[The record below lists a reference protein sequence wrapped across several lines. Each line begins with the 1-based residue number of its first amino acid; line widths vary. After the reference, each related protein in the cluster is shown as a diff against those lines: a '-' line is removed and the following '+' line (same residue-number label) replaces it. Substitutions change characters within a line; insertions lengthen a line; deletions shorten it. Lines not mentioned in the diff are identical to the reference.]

1 MPGTFGSIII
11 GVFGTL
17 AWLLALLVGY
27 SRVRLLTRGVRTM
40 GTIKRGT
47 FTSTPGPDNL
57 TRTTHAP
64 VIQVKDDATGET
76 FQFQSSFGTSTTR
89 IEVGKKVPVRYLPD
103 DHEVA
108 EIDRFLPMW
117 FFPLG
122 AAVVGTLLLGSL
134 WYLKFRMVA
143 GG

>member
-1 MPGTFGSIII
+1 MPGTFGSTVI
-11 GVFGTL
+11 GLFGTL

-27 SRVRLLTRGVRTM
+27 QRIRLLTGGVRTM

-47 FTSTPGPDNL
+47 FTSTPGPDNIR
-57 TRTTHAP
+57 RTTHAP
-64 VIQVKDDATGET
+64 VIQVRDEETGET

-89 IEVGKKVPVRYLPD
+89 IEVGKKVPVRYMAT

-108 EIDRFLPMW
+108 EVDRFLPMW
-117 FFPLG
+117 FFPIG
-122 AAVVGTLLLGSL
+122 AAIVGTLLLGSL
-134 WYLKFRMVA
+134 WYVKFRTVV

>member
-11 GVFGTL
+11 GAFGSLGWIL
-17 AWLLALLVGY
+17 AILVTIQ
-27 SRVRLLTRGVRTM
+27 RVRLLTRGVKTM
-40 GTIKRGT
+40 GTIKRVKV
-47 FTSTPGPDNL
+47 TSDIRSDQIK
-57 TRTTHAP
+57 RTTESA
-64 VIQVKDDATGET
+64 VVQVRDEATGET
-76 FQFQSSFGTSTTR
+76 FQFTSSFGTSSGK
-89 IEVGKKVPVRYLPD
+89 IQVGKKVPVRYMAD

-134 WYLKFRMVA
+134 WYLKFR
-143 GG
+143 G

>member
-1 MPGTFGSIII
+1 MPGLIGSIII
-11 GVFGTL
+11 GLFGTL
-17 AWLLALLVGY
+17 GWLLAILVTIQ
-27 SRVRLLTRGVRTM
+27 RIRLLTRGVKAM
-40 GTIKRGT
+40 GTIKRAKV
-47 FTSTPGPDNL
+47 STDIRSDQIK
-57 TRTTHAP
+57 RTTQSA
-64 VIQVKDDATGET
+64 VVQVYDEATGEK
-76 FQFQSSFGTSTTR
+76 FEFSSSFGTSSSR

-134 WYLKFRMVA
+134 WYQKFR
-143 GG
+143 GQ

>member
-11 GVFGTL
+11 GAFGSLGWIL
-17 AWLLALLVGY
+17 AILVTIQ
-27 SRVRLLTRGVRTM
+27 RVRLLTRGVRAM
-40 GTIKRGT
+40 GTIKRVKV
-47 FTSTPGPDNL
+47 SSDIRSDQIK
-57 TRTTHAP
+57 RTTESA
-64 VIQVKDDATGET
+64 VVQVRDEATGET
-76 FQFQSSFGTSTTR
+76 FEFQSSFGTSSGKVQ
-89 IEVGKKVPVRYLPD
+89 IGKKVPVRYLPD

-134 WYLKFRMVA
+134 WYLKFR
-143 GG
+143 G

>member
-11 GVFGTL
+11 GVFGSLGWIL
-17 AWLLALLVGY
+17 AILVTIQ
-27 SRVRLLTRGVRTM
+27 RVRLLTRGVRAM
-40 GTIKRGT
+40 GTIKRVKV
-47 FTSTPGPDNL
+47 SSDIRSDQIK
-57 TRTTHAP
+57 RTTESA
-64 VIQVKDDATGET
+64 VVQVRDEATGET
-76 FQFQSSFGTSTTR
+76 FEFQSSFGTSSGKVQ
-89 IEVGKKVPVRYLPD
+89 VGKKVPVRYLPD

-134 WYLKFRMVA
+134 WYLKFR
-143 GG
+143 G

>member
-11 GVFGTL
+11 GAFGSLGWIL
-17 AWLLALLVGY
+17 AILVTIQ
-27 SRVRLLTRGVRTM
+27 RVRLLTRGVRAM
-40 GTIKRGT
+40 GTIKRVKV
-47 FTSTPGPDNL
+47 SSDIRSDQIK
-57 TRTTHAP
+57 RTTESA
-64 VIQVKDDATGET
+64 VVQVRDEATGET
-76 FQFQSSFGTSTTR
+76 FEFQSSFGTSSGKVQ
-89 IEVGKKVPVRYLPD
+89 IGKKVPVRYLPD

-134 WYLKFRMVA
+134 YYLKLR
-143 GG
+143 G